1 MKRAPK
7 MGPADRM
14 ARDAQRGMVTLV
26 LGAGVSMPR
35 GVPGWRDLAAD
46 LLFSTTGQRPC
57 WLTSHQ
63 EDWDNLNEAR
73 ALLRGKLPD
82 AFVERLALDAGEPHP
97 LALPMVFERVESEL
111 ARTRDGNADEDVDSS
126 FAGLL
131 RSAMYENLK
140 RTRRQDTLRVLAHLL
155 RSEQQQKKPRIARVI
170 TFNADDLLEREV
182 HGGLDAEE
190 PPVVWVLARASH
202 HPTPN
207 GGAGGQPPIPVYH
220 VHGFLPRDP
229 EERQWADAPDT
240 LVFTDAQYWSSV
252 ANPLSFANRVM
263 ANALHDSHCVFIGLS
278 MTDLN
283 ITRWLGVRYNEI
295 LTDRQMQRQV
305 VTRPGMGLEALQRRS
320 LRRHYWVRTKDAAH
334 DIVAEHL
341 ECRGVSSVV
350 LPQWGTPFNRLM
362 RDCFASS

>member
-46 LLFSTTGQRPC
+46 LLFSTTGQRPR

-97 LALPMVFERVESEL
+97 LALPMVFERVEAEL
-111 ARTRDGNADEDVDSS
+111 ARTRDGNVDEDVDSS

-155 RSEQQQKKPRIARVI
+155 RSEQQRKKPRIARVI

-182 HGGLDAEE
+182 HAGLDAEE

-220 VHGFLPRDP
+220 VHG
-229 EERQWADAPDT
+229 
-240 LVFTDAQYWSSV
+240 
-252 ANPLSFANRVM
+252 
-263 ANALHDSHCVFIGLS
+263 
-278 MTDLN
+278 
-283 ITRWLGVRYNEI
+283 
-295 LTDRQMQRQV
+295 
-305 VTRPGMGLEALQRRS
+305 
-320 LRRHYWVRTKDAAH
+320 
-334 DIVAEHL
+334 
-341 ECRGVSSVV
+341 
-350 LPQWGTPFNRLM
+350 
-362 RDCFASS
+362 